1 MLKKLVPLL
10 IAALLISFSSFA
22 ATTPQKPK
30 DRISMKQA
38 QEIATKAQAGK
49 IESKEL
55 EYENNL
61 WIYSFDIRAND
72 KLIHEV
78 QVDAKSGKIV
88 SQTIENATQEKA
100 EATSD
105 KK

>member
-1 MLKKLVPLL
+1 MVG
-10 IAALLISFSSFA
+10 LLISLSAIAS
-22 ATTPQKPK
+22 TPPKPK

-38 QEIATKAQAGK
+38 EAIATKAQLGK

-55 EYENNL
+55 EYENKR

-78 QVDAKSGKIV
+78 QVDAKSGEIV
-88 SQTIENATQEKA
+88 SQTTETPSQEKA
-100 EATSD
+100 ESSSG
-105 KK
+105 K